1 MDLASL
7 NLDDQVI
14 VILGKG
20 DRPGA
25 IPFGRNTE
33 VCQMID
39 RCTKLTTEQR
49 AGERTVMC
57 RLAIASR
64 SLRLG
69 SEPEQGAVG
78 GGDHHAV

>member
-1 MDLASL
+1 VDLASL
-7 NLDDQVI
+7 NLDDLVI

-39 RCTKLTTEQR
+39 RCTRLTTEQR
-49 AGERTVMC
+49 AGERTVAC
-57 RLAIASR
+57 SLAIASR
-64 SLRLG
+64 VCFRSHSHSLI
-69 SEPEQGAVG
+69 AAMCTV
-78 GGDHHAV
+78 AW

>member
-1 MDLASL
+1 VDLASL
-7 NLDDQVI
+7 TLDDQVI
-14 VILGKG
+14 VILGRG

-33 VCQMID
+33 VCQMVD

-49 AGERTVMC
+49 AGERTVVC
-57 RLAIASR
+57 RLAIVSR

-69 SEPEQGAVG
+69 SEPEQSAVG